1 VGVTTLPMPH
11 VEGVEHGYATV
22 DGVRLHY
29 AEAGEGEPLVLL
41 HGWPQHWWSWRE
53 LIGPLSERYRVIAP
67 DIRGIGW
74 SEAPRD
80 DYRFQ
85 RMADDLFG
93 LLDHLHVDRFRL
105 VGHDWGLGAGYLACL
120 SRPQR
125 IERFVAMG
133 GPHIWASEGAPPRLF
148 ARPWH
153 VYLNATPLGEY
164 ATRRLGVPETCLR
177 TWRHR
182 GTFTPEEVEI
192 YTSPLRRPGSARATR
207 LRYRT
212 FVTRELSMF
221 VRRHHE
227 MRLRTPTLHLN
238 GAEDPLTEGTPG
250 SWRRY
255 ADDMRYETVADCGH
269 FLAEERPQAVLDRIT
284 EFLGG

>member
-1 VGVTTLPMPH
+1 MPH
-11 VEGVEHGYATV
+11 VEGVAHQYATV
-22 DGVRLHY
+22 DGARLHY

-41 HGWPQHWWSWRE
+41 HGWPQHWWAWRE
-53 LIGPLSERYRVIAP
+53 LIGPLSERHRVIVP

-74 SEAPRD
+74 SEAPD
-80 DYRFQ
+80 DDFRF
-85 RMADDLFG
+85 RRFGEDLFG
-93 LLDHLHVDRFRL
+93 LLDDLGIDRFTL
-105 VGHDWGLGAGYLACL
+105 VGHDWGLGVGYLACL
-120 SRPQR
+120 DRPER

-133 GPHIWASEGAPPRLF
+133 GPHIWASEGASPRLF
-148 ARPWH
+148 VRPWH
-153 VYLNATPLGEY
+153 VYLNASPLGDV

-182 GTFTPEEVEI
+182 GEFTPEEIEI
-192 YTSPLRRPGSARATR
+192 YVSPLRRPGSARATR

-212 FVTRELSMF
+212 FVVGELPMF
-221 VRRHHE
+221 VREHAR

-238 GAEDPLTEGTPG
+238 GADDPLTAGVPG

-269 FLAEERPQAVLDRIT
+269 FLAEERPEEVLDRIN